1 MRSEQSS
8 CDWGAAGR
16 RVAARLQVRQRAA
29 EPEAGLARRSEACA
43 RVVGKCTRYAY
54 NIQTQNGQAL
64 VAAALSGGGR
74 RGGGGRA
81 ARAAAAAPRRGGGAR
96 GRGRA
101 PGQRAALRG
110 RRARGRR
117 ALAARRARVAGPP
130 APAAG
135 HRAVRAAVVRRAPCT
150 LICSACM
157 PMSICLPDAGAPR
170 SRQCCCRAC
179 CPGVLPSLG
188 D

>member
-43 RVVGKCTRYAY
+43 RAVGKCTRYAY
-54 NIQTQNGQAL
+54 IIQTQNGQAL

-130 APAAG
+130 
-135 HRAVRAAVVRRAPCT
+135 RSC
-150 LICSACM
+150 CW
-157 PMSICLPDAGAPR
+157 APR
-170 SRQCCCRAC
+170 SACRGCAKGAMHADLVC
-179 CPGVLPSLG
+179 LYAHVHLPA
-188 D
+188 

>member
-96 GRGRA
+96 GR
-101 PGQRAALRG
+101 
-110 RRARGRR
+110 R